1 MLTIG
6 KLAAVLG
13 LHPDTIRS
21 YERKGLIPAA
31 KRSPMNGYRIW
42 SQQDVAQVRQAI
54 FGVNQATEEGSAVDQ
69 LRGILA
75 NYRPECD

>member
-54 FGVNQATEEGSAVDQ
+54 FGVNQATEENSGVNQ
-69 LRGILA
+69 RRGILA
-75 NYRPECD
+75 NDRPECD